1 MSETIE
7 QATELVCR
15 AEIVNGEAVVKYSK
29 TEAELAHMRHRFG
42 GVVYDLT
49 TTKGDKEARA
59 ARLELVTLRT
69 SLEKQR
75 KTFKE
80 PALTLGRKIDD
91 EAARITAEIKA
102 LETPIDEQI
111 NADENRRAAEKAE
124 RERIEAERIAAH
136 QTKLAAMRGCVA
148 RAQGLPSARIAKGIE
163 QVEAIMLGVTA
174 WEEFAAEATTAKQET
189 LAAMRVMFDAAKARE
204 DEDARVEAQRIENER
219 IAAENRAAAERLA
232 EQQRALDAQAAA
244 LKAEQDA
251 IDARK
256 AEEAA
261 KLQREADEKRRS
273 EEAEAQRKA
282 RAEQEEADR
291 LEREEYRR
299 RGEEAAAQR
308 EAQAEI
314 AVAATPAPEVK
325 TYDNGAPMFSTTT
338 FKDNGEPIML
348 TPEGKRSV
356 FCDLND
362 DMPDASEKPTL
373 KLGEINARLA
383 LLAVTAD
390 DLAELGFVATL
401 ERGSKLY
408 RPSDFPK
415 ICAAIVRHVQ
425 AIAQGVAA

>member
-282 RAEQEEADR
+282 
-291 LEREEYRR
+291 
-299 RGEEAAAQR
+299 
-308 EAQAEI
+308 QAEI

>member
-204 DEDARVEAQRIENER
+204 DEDARVEVQRIENER

-273 EEAEAQRKA
+273 EEAEAQRK
-282 RAEQEEADR
+282 
-291 LEREEYRR
+291 
-299 RGEEAAAQR
+299 
-308 EAQAEI
+308 AQAEI

-390 DLAELGFVATL
+390 DLAELGFAATL

-408 RPSDFPK
+408 RPSDFPR